1 MREKGETFHAV
12 VREEVSKMW
21 GAYYN
26 MQHYNNMQYYYNMQY
41 SDPYAYYDNMQ
52 QSMQRYQQHDD
63 EWPHRPPPGLEVVD
77 YHGGSQAPEP
87 WNSEVYQQHDDEWPH
102 RPPPGLEVV
111 DYHGGSQ
118 APEPWNSEV
127 YQQHDDE
134 WPHRPHPGLEVV
146 DYHGSQAPEP
156 RNSRFQETR
165 WLHQETEEEIISRLQ
180 EIREDLARAAWKKL
194 DSALQMSL
202 EFEPE
207 LSTCIER
214 AIFFFDYQGADSTP
228 RGAVDALRHTTQ
240 AMEMVGGGG
249 PLYTE
254 LDAAVKKVRD
264 SLSVRAALAALPMGD
279 KKKYESVLEAAH
291 GGRIDDEEK
300 SRLMQSYRKIVWEQF
315 EEAFPSNNKLEN
327 MQRGEPRPR
336 RERGGRPATIRA

>member
-12 VREEVSKMW
+12 VREEVAKMS

-52 QSMQRYQQHDD
+52 QSMQGYQQHDD

-77 YHGGSQAPEP
+77 YHGSQAPEP

-102 RPPPGLEVV
+102 RPPL
-111 DYHGGSQ
+111 
-118 APEPWNSEV
+118 
-127 YQQHDDE
+127 
-134 WPHRPHPGLEVV
+134 GLEVV

-165 WLHQETEEEIISRLQ
+165 RLQETEEEIISRLQ
-180 EIREDLARAAWKKL
+180 EIREDLEGAASNKL
-194 DSALQMSL
+194 NSALEMSSEL
-202 EFEPE
+202 ASE

-214 AIFFFDYQGADSTP
+214 AIFFFDYRGPDSSP
-228 RGAVDALRHTTQ
+228 RGAVDALWHTTS
-240 AMEMVGGGG
+240 AMRMISGGD
-249 PLYTE
+249 LYKE

-264 SLSVRAALAALPMGD
+264 SLSVRTQLAALPMGD
-279 KKKYESVLEAAH
+279 KKKYESVLKAAY
-291 GGRIDDEEK
+291 GGRIDDEEN
-300 SRLMQSYRKIVWEQF
+300 SRLMQSYRKIVWEKF
-315 EEAFPSNNKLEN
+315 EEAFPSNNKREN
-327 MQRGEPRPR
+327 IQRGWPRPR

>member
-12 VREEVSKMW
+12 VREEVSKKW
-21 GAYYN
+21 GAHYN

-52 QSMQRYQQHDD
+52 QSMQR
-63 EWPHRPPPGLEVVD
+63 
-77 YHGGSQAPEP
+77 
-87 WNSEVYQQHDDEWPH
+87 YQQHDDEWPH

-214 AIFFFDYQGADSTP
+214 AIFFFDYQGPDSTP
-228 RGAVDALRHTTQ
+228 RGAVYALRHTTQ
-240 AMEMVGGGG
+240 AMEMVGGG

-327 MQRGEPRPR
+327 IQRGEPRPR
-336 RERGGRPATIRA
+336 RERGGRPATIIRA